1 MSATRA
7 LIVEDNALNRRL
19 LVGQLEAM
27 GYETAVACDGVEG
40 WDILSREGEGFDV
53 VLLDRRMPNMDGM
66 EVLARIKA
74 SPTLQALPVIMQT
87 AADSQQEIIEGIKAG
102 VYYYLTKPFEPAVLL
117 SVTASAVA
125 DYARYRSLQRD
136 VDQRTQ
142 GMGLMHEGRFRFRT
156 VREGRDLAVML
167 ASAMPHAQRA
177 VIGLSELMINAVEH
191 GNLGITYNEKS
202 TLLKEQRLEQEMVD
216 RLARPEYRAK
226 MVEVEF
232 ERHADRVVVTIT
244 DQGEG
249 FDWQRYM
256 EMDPTR
262 VFDTHGRGIALAH
275 DLSFDSLEYRGK
287 GNQVLATVTTERS
300 AQSDDPVEDVHAM
313 VSLGELSRGVS
324 SDVQLSAM
332 HARLRDTRQD
342 LESFKTRL
350 AQDLTAAREMQQDLL
365 PPQTWLAD
373 LEGQFGVRL
382 DSHFEPSSELGG
394 DLFGL
399 RALDEQRLAVWM
411 VDFSGHGVSAAL
423 NTFRL
428 HTLLEDMVDGMDE
441 PGVFLTRLNN
451 RLSGLLSTGQYATAL
466 YGVVDL
472 EADSLTYAAAAAPS
486 PLFVNLADGA
496 VSSGLGA
503 GLPLGVMSGVDYDT
517 RTAPLPP
524 GTLLL
529 LYSDALLEC
538 GRETGD
544 DLGKQ
549 GVRRLLSEAVL
560 DQGEGFTLARFLEP
574 FFAKVS
580 RPLSDDLSALV
591 CLRPMVEEDAD
602 VASRIHPDV
611 GSRA

>member
-1 MSATRA
+1 MTATRA

-27 GYETAVACDGVEG
+27 GYETMVAHDGVEG
-40 WDILSREGEGFDV
+40 WDILSREGQGFDV

-167 ASAMPHAQRA
+167 ASAMPHAQRV

-191 GNLGITYNEKS
+191 GNLGITYEEKS
-202 TLLKEQRLEQEMVD
+202 ALLKARRMEQEMAE
-216 RLARPEYRAK
+216 RLARPEYRAR

-275 DLSFDSLEYRGK
+275 DLSFDALEYRGK
-287 GNQVLATVTTERS
+287 GNQVLATVTTDR
-300 AQSDDPVEDVHAM
+300 PVQGTDVAGDAHAEDVHTM
-313 VSLGELSRGVS
+313 VSLGELSRGAS

-342 LESFKTRL
+342 LEAFKTRL
-350 AQDLTAAREMQQDLL
+350 AQDLIAAREMQQDLMP
-365 PPQTWLAD
+365 PPQWLTD
-373 LEGQFGVRL
+373 LERRFGVRL
-382 DSHFEPSSELGG
+382 DSHFETSSELGG

-472 EADSLTYAAAAAPS
+472 EADCLTYAAAAAPS

-517 RTAPLPP
+517 RTAALPP

-549 GVRRLLSEAVL
+549 GVRRLLSETVL
-560 DQGEGFTLARFLEP
+560 EQGEGFTLARLLEP

-580 RPLSDDLSALV
+580 RPLSDDLTALA
-591 CLRPMVEEDAD
+591 CLRPAAERTGA
-602 VASRIHPDV
+602 
-611 GSRA
+611 

>member
-1 MSATRA
+1 MAATRA

-27 GYETAVACDGVEG
+27 GYETAVAHDGVEG
-40 WDILSREGEGFDV
+40 WDILSREGQRFDV

-142 GMGLMHEGRFRFRT
+142 GLGLMHEGTFRFRT
-156 VREGRDLAVML
+156 VREGRDLSVIL
-167 ASAMPHAQRA
+167 ASAMPHPQRA

-191 GNLGITYNEKS
+191 GNLGITYDEKS
-202 TLLKEQRLEQEMVD
+202 VLLKERRMEQEMVD

-226 MVEVEF
+226 LVEVAF
-232 ERHADRVVVTIT
+232 ERHADRLMVTIT
-244 DQGEG
+244 DEGEG

-275 DLSFDSLEYRGK
+275 DLSFDALEYRGR
-287 GNQVLATVTTERS
+287 GNQVVATVMVGRAPVKDETAGETT
-300 AQSDDPVEDVHAM
+300 AP
-313 VSLGELSRGVS
+313 VSLGDLSEGVS
-324 SDVQLSAM
+324 NDMRLSAM

-342 LESFKTRL
+342 LEAFKARL

-365 PPQTWLAD
+365 PPPQLLTD
-373 LEGQFGVRL
+373 LQARFQVRL
-382 DSHFEPSSELGG
+382 DSHFETSSELGG

-399 RALDEQRLAVWM
+399 RGLDEHRIALWM

-428 HTLLEDMVDGMDE
+428 HTLLEDMVDGMDQ

-472 EADSLTYAAAAAPS
+472 EADCLTYAAAAAPS
-486 PLFVNLADGA
+486 PLFVSLADGTVTA
-496 VSSGLGA
+496 GLGA

-517 RTAPLPP
+517 RTAPFPR
-524 GTLLL
+524 GSLLF

-549 GVRRLLSEAVL
+549 GVRRLLSESAVA
-560 DQGEGFTLARFLEP
+560 QGEGFTLARFLEP

-580 RPLSDDLSALV
+580 RPLSDDLTALA
-591 CLRPMVEEDAD
+591 CLRPADA
-602 VASRIHPDV
+602 A
-611 GSRA
+611 A